1 MSQTF
6 PQCQNLQEQVNR
18 LLELQQQEPLLR
30 SQDTTAIQNSLR
42 KAIAPTFEIVFAGA
56 FSAGKSM
63 LINAL
68 LERELLYSAEG
79 HATGTECQIAY
90 AEPDQERVVLTFL
103 SEVEI
108 REQANL
114 LCQRLGLT
122 VGDNINRTEVMDL
135 VTQACQVIIEQE
147 GGESKSDRAK
157 QASALRFLLEGFVAN
172 REHIHTVQNNT
183 FSMERFNFRNL
194 QEAASYARRGANSA
208 VLKRVEY
215 YCHHELL
222 RDGNIL
228 VDTPGIDAPVKKDAE
243 LTYAKIENPDT
254 SAVVCVLKPAAA
266 GDMTS
271 EETELLEKTKS
282 NPGIRDRVF
291 YVFNRIDETWYNTQL
306 RQRLERLLQ
315 EQFRDSS
322 RVYKT
327 SGLLGFF
334 GSQLKVAG
342 RGDRFGLDTLFATR
356 SAEGPEETPQFVSE
370 FNRYCASSGKLP
382 ADRFRIDVKSYESP
396 NENYVR
402 ILSETGSSLIEQL
415 IKDSGIEEFRT
426 AITRYLT
433 TEKRPL
439 LLSNLAD
446 DLQPLSISLK
456 KSYVEAWQHLGSQ
469 PQDINAIK
477 EQELRQLSKELKQVG
492 DRFRQDIEQAV
503 NEAVASNSNL
513 ALENSFLKL
522 KARMVSRLDELLNTF
537 SVGEVHKRAQAS
549 HKRHSVVPLL
559 GILAEAFYYL
569 ADGLEEVL
577 VDASQEVIATFFQ
590 ALNDRV
596 HQQDYYRNLY
606 RLLGNDGGIEASLI
620 RLQQKVSDALVNE
633 ARIECDRYVRERPEF
648 YTEGTCSMWQLRQT
662 LQQACRGYDYQN
674 MVEAE
679 PAIRQLLKL
688 DFEQKVKETVLRTFR
703 QTINQTLNVHLL
715 QNAADQADVIL
726 QQYDQARAYL
736 AQVLDKE
743 AGEKI
748 RSNQRHQAEIEQKI
762 ALYNQSI
769 AGINS
774 CLEVMQLDRKKLPEI
789 SKNDLAIVPVEVGP
803 VAELVGEAIEV
814 TVIETDVVE
823 TELIHANEI
832 AAIGLVEV

>member
-1 MSQTF
+1 MSQAF
-6 PQCQNLQEQVNR
+6 PQCQNLQEQVNS

-103 SEVEI
+103 SEAEI
-108 REQANL
+108 RGQATL
-114 LCQRLGLT
+114 LCERLGLT
-122 VGDNINRTEVMDL
+122 VRDNINRSDVIDL
-135 VTQACQVIIEQE
+135 VSQACQVIIEQE

-157 QASALRFLLEGFVAN
+157 QASALRFLLEGFIAN
-172 REHIHTVQNNT
+172 REHIHTVNNNT

-315 EQFRDSS
+315 DQFRDSS

-334 GSQLKVAG
+334 GSQLRVSG
-342 RGDRFGLDTLFATR
+342 RGDRFGLDTLFAAGQVERQT
-356 SAEGPEETPQFVSE
+356 EGQEETPQFVSE

-402 ILSETGSSLIEQL
+402 ILSETGSPLIEQL

-439 LLSNLAD
+439 LLANLAD
-446 DLQPLSISLK
+446 DLQPVSISLK
-456 KSYVEAWQHLGSQ
+456 KSYIEAWQQLGSQ

-492 DRFRQDIEQAV
+492 DRFRQDIEQTV
-503 NEAVASNSNL
+503 NEAIASDGNI
-513 ALENSFLKL
+513 ALENSFSRLKT
-522 KARMVSRLDELLNTF
+522 RMVTRLDDLLYTF

-577 VDASQEVIATFFQ
+577 VDASQEVVATFFQ

-606 RLLGNDGGIEASLI
+606 RLLGNDGGIESSLI

-633 ARIECDRYVRERPEF
+633 ARTECDRYVRERPEF
-648 YTEGTCSMWQLRQT
+648 YTEGSCSMWQLRQT

-736 AQVLDKE
+736 AQILDKE
-743 AGEKI
+743 AAEKI
-748 RSNQRHQAEIEQKI
+748 RSNQRQQAEIEQKI
-762 ALYNQSI
+762 AIYNQAI

-789 SKNDLAIVPVEVGP
+789 SKNDLAIVPAPTAESGESVAMGEMEPNEV
-803 VAELVGEAIEV
+803 EAI
-814 TVIETDVVE
+814 
-823 TELIHANEI
+823 A
-832 AAIGLVEV
+832 LVEA